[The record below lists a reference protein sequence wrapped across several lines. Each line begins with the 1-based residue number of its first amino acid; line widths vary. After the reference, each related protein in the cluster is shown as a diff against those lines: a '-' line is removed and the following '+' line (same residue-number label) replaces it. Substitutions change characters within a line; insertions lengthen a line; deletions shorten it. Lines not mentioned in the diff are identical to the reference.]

1 MLIHTCVF
9 ISTIDFHLSKLT
21 GTWVCP
27 DNQKAWTIEDHT
39 QPTFYYSNKTHTSKN
54 TLIEKSLLSLDKPS
68 GWILEVWISGSPLYA

>member
-1 MLIHTCVF
+1 MLIHTRVF

-27 DNQKAWTIEDHT
+27 DNQKAWAIEAHT

-54 TLIEKSLLSLDKPS
+54 TN
-68 GWILEVWISGSPLYA
+68 